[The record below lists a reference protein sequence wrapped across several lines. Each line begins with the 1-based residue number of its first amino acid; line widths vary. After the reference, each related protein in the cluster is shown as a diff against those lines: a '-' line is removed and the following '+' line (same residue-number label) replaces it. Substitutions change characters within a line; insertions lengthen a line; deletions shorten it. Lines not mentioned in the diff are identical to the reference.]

1 MKKNKNNNDM
11 NTSKKNLMEVFQEE
25 APEVAQAFGGLI
37 QSIAQ
42 MPALE
47 PKTKQLIYIAIRASQ
62 GETTAVT
69 AHVPMA
75 KQAGAT
81 RDELKEAIL
90 MTTTVCGVKGIA
102 SCLIPALDAYDNA
115 K

>member
-1 MKKNKNNNDM
+1 M
-11 NTSKKNLMEVFQEE
+11 NTKQKNLMEIFHEE
-25 APEVAQAFGGLI
+25 APEIAKAFGGLI
-37 QSIAQ
+37 QSISQ

-47 PKTKQLIYIAIRASQ
+47 PKVKQLIYIAIRASQ

-90 MTTTVCGVKGIA
+90 MTTTVCGIKGVA
-102 SCLIPALDAYDNA
+102 SCLIPALEAYDNVE
-115 K
+115 

>member
-1 MKKNKNNNDM
+1 
-11 NTSKKNLMEVFQEE
+11 MEVFQDE

-37 QSIAQ
+37 QAVSR
-42 MPALE
+42 MPALK
-47 PKTKQLIYIAIRASQ
+47 PKVKQLIYIAIRASQ

-69 AHVPMA
+69 SHVPMA

-90 MTTTVCGVKGIA
+90 MTTTVCGIKGVA
-102 SCLIPALDAYDNA
+102 SCLIPALEAYD
-115 K
+115 KH

>member
-1 MKKNKNNNDM
+1 M
-11 NTSKKNLMEVFQEE
+11 NTKKKNLMEVFQEE

-37 QSIAQ
+37 HAVSN
-42 MPALE
+42 MKALE
-47 PKTKQLIYIAIRASQ
+47 PKIQQLIYIAIRASQ

-81 RDELKEAIL
+81 RDELKEAII
-90 MTTTVCGVKGIA
+90 MTTTVCGIKGIG
-102 SCLIPALDAYDNA
+102 CLLPALETYDNA

>member
-1 MKKNKNNNDM
+1 
-11 NTSKKNLMEVFQEE
+11 MEVFQDE
-25 APEVAQAFGGLI
+25 APEIAQAFGGLI
-37 QSIAQ
+37 QSVSS
-42 MPALE
+42 MKALS
-47 PKTKQLIYIAIRASQ
+47 PKMKQLIYIAIRASQ

-90 MTTTVCGVKGIA
+90 MTTTVCGIKGIA
-102 SCLIPALDAYDNA
+102 SCLIPALETYDNA

>member
-1 MKKNKNNNDM
+1 MSTK
-11 NTSKKNLMEVFQEE
+11 KKNLMEVFQEE

-37 QSIAQ
+37 QSVSS
-42 MPALE
+42 MKALE
-47 PKTKQLIYIAIRASQ
+47 PKIKQLIYIAIRASQ

-69 AHVPMA
+69 SHVPMA

-90 MTTTVCGVKGIA
+90 MTTTVCGIKGIA
-102 SCLIPALDAYDNA
+102 SCLIPALEAYDHA
-115 K
+115 E

>member
-1 MKKNKNNNDM
+1 MD
-11 NTSKKNLMEVFQEE
+11 TKKNLMEVFQDE
-25 APEVAQAFGGLI
+25 APEVAEAFGGLI
-37 QSIAQ
+37 QAVSR

-47 PKTKQLIYIAIRASQ
+47 PKVKQLIYIAICASQ

-69 AHVPMA
+69 SHVPMA

-90 MTTTVCGVKGIA
+90 MTTTVCGIKGVA
-102 SCLIPALDAYDNA
+102 SCLIPALEAYDNVE
-115 K
+115 

>member
-1 MKKNKNNNDM
+1 MEA
-11 NTSKKNLMEVFQEE
+11 KKNLMEVFRDE

-37 QSIAQ
+37 QSVEK
-42 MPALE
+42 MPTLS
-47 PKTKQLIYIAIRASQ
+47 PKVKQLIYIAIRASQ

-90 MTTTVCGVKGIA
+90 MTTTVCGIKGIA
-102 SCLIPALDAYDNA
+102 SCLIPALEAYDNVE
-115 K
+115 

>member
-1 MKKNKNNNDM
+1 ME
-11 NTSKKNLMEVFQEE
+11 KKNLMGVFQQE
-25 APEVAQAFGGLI
+25 APEVAQAFNELI
-37 QSIAQ
+37 QSVSN
-42 MPALE
+42 MKSLE
-47 PKTKQLIYIAIRASQ
+47 PKVKQFIYIAIRASQ

-81 RDELKEAIL
+81 RDELKEAIIL
-90 MTTTVCGVKGIA
+90 TTTVCGVKGIA
-102 SCLIPALDAYDNA
+102 SCLIPALEAYDNA

>member
-1 MKKNKNNNDM
+1 MNK
-11 NTSKKNLMEVFQEE
+11 TNLMQVFNEE
-25 APEVAQAFGGLI
+25 APDVAQAFGGLI
-37 QSIAQ
+37 RAVAA

-47 PKTKQLIYIAIRASQ
+47 PKIKQLIYIALRAAQ

-69 AHVPMA
+69 SHVLMA

-90 MTTTVCGVKGIA
+90 MTTTVCGIKGVA
-102 SCLIPALDAYDNA
+102 SCLIPALEIFDKNHVTP
-115 K
+115 